1 MVIKLTLTIINIE
14 IQVEIKSLIIAIRP
28 EVVIFT
34 SNKSVNELLDDKQ
47 SLNNEKNNIAFRNR
61 VIEIEL
67 EDICFDS
74 YVITS
79 IFEFNANLFQRIGQL
94 TDYLKPE
101 Y

>member
-1 MVIKLTLTIINIE
+1 MVIKLTLTIINIQ
-14 IQVEIKSLIIAIRP
+14 IQVEIKGSSIAIRP

-47 SLNNEKNNIAFRNR
+47 SLNNDKNNMAFRNR
-61 VIEIEL
+61 VIEIQL
-67 EDICFDS
+67 EDICIES
-74 YVITS
+74 HVITS

>member
-1 MVIKLTLTIINIE
+1 MVIKLTLTIINIQ
-14 IQVEIKSLIIAIRP
+14 IQVEIKGSSIAIRP

-79 IFEFNANLFQRIGQL
+79 RFEFNANLFQRIGQL

>member
-1 MVIKLTLTIINIE
+1 MVIKLTLTIINIQ
-14 IQVEIKSLIIAIRP
+14 IQVEIKGSSIAIRP

-67 EDICFDS
+67 ETIEVDS
-74 YVITS
+74 YVSTS
-79 IFEFNANLFQRIGQL
+79 RFEFNANLFQRIGQL